1 MATQVARE
9 GSNLAVYEV
18 GKKVKEEAGVMEA
31 YDMTLEAVLTKLMW
45 ILPQTKDA
53 GQVKRLLGQGG

>member
-1 MATQVARE
+1 MSVVFLFTSMEAFFDVVHKWTREGKVFVMATQVARE

-31 YDMTLEAVLTKLMW
+31 
-45 ILPQTKDA
+45 
-53 GQVKRLLGQGG
+53 